1 MRGADDEFDQLAGII
16 NRMLEQ
22 IQQLIEGVRNVSNA
36 IAHDL
41 RTPLAELRARL
52 EDILRSK
59 PDRELTL
66 DSLGE
71 AVRDIARLIG
81 VFNALLRLS
90 EIDSGLR
97 RADRKR
103 VVWGKSVSVRVD
115 LGGRRIIQKK

>member
-1 MRGADDEFDQLAGII
+1 MRISDWSSDVCSSDLQLAGII

-71 AVRDIARLIG
+71 AVSDIDRLIG
-81 VFNALLRLS
+81 VFNALLRQ
-90 EIDSGLR
+90 IG
-97 RADRKR
+97 RAH
-103 VVWGKSVSVRVD
+103 V
-115 LGGRRIIQKK
+115 

>member
-71 AVRDIARLIG
+71 AVRD
-81 VFNALLRLS
+81 
-90 EIDSGLR
+90 
-97 RADRKR
+97 RKS
-103 VVWGKSVSVRVD
+103 VVSGKSVSVRVD
-115 LGGRRIIQKK
+115 LGGRGIIKKKINI